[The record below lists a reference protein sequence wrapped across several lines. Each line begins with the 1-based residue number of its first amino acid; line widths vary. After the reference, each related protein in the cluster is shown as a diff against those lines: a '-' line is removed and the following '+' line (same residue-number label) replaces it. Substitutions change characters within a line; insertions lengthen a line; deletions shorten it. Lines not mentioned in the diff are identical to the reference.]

1 MTDEI
6 RNILQRF
13 MASPTTAE
21 PRISP
26 GAPPSLD
33 EELSRPMPQ
42 FEYQPQKPQGGI
54 RGLLAALASGVGHG
68 AGSNSVGGALTGAYE
83 GNMQDAERRRQLDYQ
98 RQAQQYKNVYGAEED
113 RRANL
118 VRMVQQKRAQAEA
131 DARRAHEG
139 RMEGIAT
146 DRAGFDMAQ
155 SAQKLIEDEDN
166 RTSAD
171 ERARQDR
178 ELRRELSGNVL
189 RSLEKRNQNTTNASR
204 ANAAQRT
211 SNRGEITPAVAVK
224 QVQDLENKLAAVNAQ
239 IAAHKNRKF
248 ITKGKNF
255 GKQVNPADAQGGNP
269 EINPL
274 WNRQKA
280 LKQEISQ
287 WRNWMARFGQ
297 GVPPPSAEQ
306 QPQQV
311 TPQAGDPILSLF
323 SDLIE

>member
-6 RNILQRF
+6 RNILQRL
-13 MASPTTAE
+13 MARPTMAE

-26 GAPPSLD
+26 DASPSLD

-83 GNMQDAERRRQLDYQ
+83 GNQEDQQRRQALDYQ
-98 RQAQQYKNVYGAEED
+98 RQSQQYKNAYGAEED

-131 DARRAHEG
+131 EARRTHEN
-139 RMEGIAT
+139 RMAGIAT

-155 SAQKLIEDEDN
+155 AGQKLIEDEAN

-171 ERARQDR
+171 AREAANRASREKIAGMLQSGMLDR
-178 ELRRELSGNVL
+178 AKINS
-189 RSLEKRNQNTTNASR
+189 NTSR
-204 ANAAQRT
+204 ANAAQRV
-211 SNRGEITPAVAVK
+211 SNRGEITPTVAVK
-224 QVQDLENKLAAVNAQ
+224 QVQELENKLAAVNAQ

-323 SDLIE
+323 SDILQ